1 LHFDLENIEAAWATS
16 GRVIAL
22 VSMRP
27 ALNCSVGKNKKKQ
40 LSGLDFF
47 FFFFFDNNVTRDYIP
62 NSKVSYSIYKII
74 TVGLFVCDKLTQ
86 KCGTNHKP
94 LLP

>member
-1 LHFDLENIEAAWATS
+1 MLVFVATLSLYNINQSFRIFPYIIWNFCDVWEWLHFDLENIEAAWATS

-47 FFFFFDNNVTRDYIP
+47 FFFFL
-62 NSKVSYSIYKII
+62 
-74 TVGLFVCDKLTQ
+74 G
-86 KCGTNHKP
+86 
-94 LLP
+94 